1 MTQGERIKEIRKALG
16 LTLDKFGERVG
27 VKKSALSSLEN
38 GRSNLTDQLALS
50 ICREYGVNPEYL
62 SGESDQMFLQMSK
75 SDQLAAFFG
84 DVLRSEE
91 DDYRRRFISMLSQ
104 MTTED
109 WKLLEKVL
117 DRMDIKKD

>member
-75 SDQLAAFFG
+75 SDHLAAFFG
-84 DVLRSEE
+84 DVLRDEE
-91 DDYRRRFISMLSQ
+91 DDFRRRFISALAQ
-104 MTTED
+104 MTTAE

>member
-62 SGESDQMFLQMSK
+62 SGESDQIFLQMSK

-84 DVLRSEE
+84 DVLRDEE
-91 DDYRRRFISMLSQ
+91 DDFRRRFISMLSQ
-104 MTTED
+104 LSTED

-117 DRMDIKKD
+117 DRMNIKKD

>member
-84 DVLRSEE
+84 DVLRDEE
-91 DDYRRRFISMLSQ
+91 DDFRRRFISALAQ
-104 MTTED
+104 MTTAE

>member
-1 MTQGERIKEIRKALG
+1 MTQGERVKEIRKALG
-16 LTLDKFGERVG
+16 LTLDQFGEKIG
-27 VKKSALSSLEN
+27 IKKSALSKIEN
-38 GRSNLTDQLALS
+38 GLNSLSDTLSIS
-50 ICREYGVNPEYL
+50 ICREFNVSPEYL

-84 DVLRSEE
+84 DVLRDEE
-91 DDYRRRFISMLSQ
+91 DDFRRRFISMLSQ
-104 MTTED
+104 LSTED